1 MKKFLIG
8 CLGVVVVLTVVG
20 GFLAYRFVVRP
31 VQGVV
36 QNLEQ
41 VGEIGNLNQQVSN
54 RSAFVPPQDG
64 VITQEQLNRYL
75 AVQSEMKTRLSE
87 TVAALDA
94 KYQGFQEQ
102 EPNLANIRE
111 FFGAYQDILN
121 LVIEAKKVQVEALN
135 AQNFSLVEYGWVKR
149 EALRAAFLPFT
160 GLDLS
165 QLSEQTGVQLPDM
178 SETIPEANIELL
190 KPYKENLEELIGLS
204 FFGL

>member
-8 CLGVVVVLTVVG
+8 CLGVVAVLAIVG
-20 GFLAYRFVVRP
+20 GFLAYKFVVRP

-36 QNLEQ
+36 KNLEQ
-41 VGEIGNLNQQVSN
+41 VGEIGELNKQVSN
-54 RSAFVPPQDG
+54 INSFSPPADS

-75 AVQSEMKTRLSE
+75 AVQTEMKTKLSE
-87 TVAALDA
+87 TVNQLDA
-94 KYQGFQEQ
+94 KYKDFQDK
-102 EPNLANIRE
+102 EPNLSNIRD
-111 FFGAYQDILN
+111 FFGAYQDILK

-135 AQNFSLVEYGWVKR
+135 AQNFSLAEYSWVKR

-165 QLSEQTGVQLPDM
+165 QLSDQAGVQLPDM
-178 SETIPEANIELL
+178 SETVPEANIQLL
-190 KPYKENLEELIGLS
+190 TPYKENLEELIGLS

>member
-8 CLGVVVVLTVVG
+8 CLGVVAVLAIVG
-20 GFLAYRFVVRP
+20 GFLAYKFVVRP

-36 QNLEQ
+36 KNLEQ
-41 VGEIGNLNQQVSN
+41 VGEIGELNKQVSN
-54 RSAFVPPQDG
+54 INSFSPPADS

-75 AVQSEMKTRLSE
+75 AVQTEMKTKLSE
-87 TVAALDA
+87 TVNQLDA
-94 KYQGFQEQ
+94 KYKDFQDK
-102 EPNLANIRE
+102 EPNLSNIRD
-111 FFGAYQDILN
+111 FFGAYQDILK

-135 AQNFSLVEYGWVKR
+135 AQNFSLTEYSWVKR

-165 QLSEQTGVQLPDM
+165 QLSDQAGVQLPDM
-178 SETIPEANIELL
+178 SETVPEANIQLL
-190 KPYKENLEELIGLS
+190 TPYKENLEELIGLS